1 MSPFNGRETFVAR
14 AIRRGLVLQLMPV
27 MIASAQHPSTLS
39 AFRSDAEL
47 ASYLREAIRAEA
59 ARRAAWTPPPAPP
72 CKEEKVSVQTQASK
86 PNVGPATIH
95 GRVRRDGAGS
105 SEGLQAAM
113 ISILPLNLMAVS
125 ATDGSFSVTISELAF
140 PDSLRRTRPVTLLVR
155 SVGYTP
161 SRTELTLHRGDH
173 VDVDVPLCAAA
184 VQLESIVTTG
194 TGTDESIT
202 NTQHEGVDEGGI
214 VKRLG
219 DYLVVLRRGR
229 LFTIDV
235 SRGRLRPVAASEA
248 YGPGI
253 DPSGTWYDEMLV
265 AGDKVVV
272 IGYSYDRGGTEIGVF
287 SLDRGGRLRHRG
299 TYNLRSN
306 DYYSSRNYASRLVGD
321 HLVFYS
327 PLQLSLDSLNPLA
340 SLPSMRRWVSA
351 SSSGAFRRIATA
363 RQVYR
368 VARQAP
374 PSGVE
379 VMHSV
384 TSCDL
389 AAPELTC
396 ESTVVLGPGGSVFYV
411 SPTAVYVS
419 AAPWRRASPVDTNT
433 EQSLLFRMP
442 LDGSA
447 PSALRIAGSPI
458 DQFSF
463 LEENSQLN
471 VLLSAT
477 GRGDR
482 MWSAERH
489 GGTFALLQLAITRF
503 GDGTM
508 PAPRAAYRMLPA
520 VDTQGT
526 VHNRFVGAYL
536 LYGAGNGWWRPHT
549 IQPSLT
555 IVPINDGAITQV
567 VPGHGIDRI
576 EVMGRDA
583 VVVGSDTADVHF
595 TAIHLAG
602 APVLGQQY
610 TLLGA
615 SQGELR
621 SHGFFYK
628 PESSVLDAGTIG
640 LPVRRAGRPGY
651 EHLFQES
658 AGVFFLA
665 NDGSAFRPL
674 GALEAK
680 PEAAS
685 DDGCKASC
693 VDWYGNARPLFFEG
707 RVLALLG
714 YELVEGQRV
723 ADQIVELRRV
733 DFARAGG
740 SRAVGY

>member
-1 MSPFNGRETFVAR
+1 MSPFNGREAFVAR
-14 AIRRGLVLQLMPV
+14 AIRRGLLLQPIAAAL
-27 MIASAQHPSTLS
+27 ASAQHPSTLT
-39 AFRSDAEL
+39 AFRTDAEL
-47 ASYLREAIRAEA
+47 ASYLRQAIRAEA
-59 ARRAAWTPPPAPP
+59 ARRAAWTPPPPP
-72 CKEEKVSVQTQASK
+72 QCKKEKVVVSTETSQAD
-86 PNVGPATIH
+86 VGPATIH
-95 GRVRRDGAGS
+95 GRVRRDGAS
-105 SEGLQAAM
+105 SEGLQSAI
-113 ISILPLNLMAVS
+113 ISILPLNLAAVS
-125 ATDGSFSVTISELAF
+125 ATDGSFSLTIPARAF
-140 PDSLRRTRPVTLLVR
+140 PDSLGGTRPVTLFVR
-155 SVGYTP
+155 RVGFTP
-161 SRTELTLHRGDH
+161 SRTEVTLHRGDR

-184 VQLESIVTTG
+184 VQLESIVTTA
-194 TGTDESIT
+194 TAATDESIT

-235 SRGRLRPVAASEA
+235 SRGRLRPIAASDA
-248 YGPGI
+248 FGPGI
-253 DPSGTWYDEMLV
+253 DPSSTWYDEMLV
-265 AGDKVVV
+265 SGDKVVV
-272 IGYSYDRGGTEIGVF
+272 IGYSYARGGTEIGIF
-287 SLDRGGRLRHRG
+287 NLDRGGRLRHRG

-306 DYYSSRNYASRLVGD
+306 DYYSSRDYASRLVGD

-327 PLQLSLDSLNPLA
+327 PLQLSLDSLSPLA
-340 SLPSMRRWVSA
+340 SLPSMRRWVSE
-351 SSSGAFRRIATA
+351 SDSGAFRRIATT

-368 VARQAP
+368 VAREAP

-379 VMHSV
+379 VMHTV

-389 AAPELTC
+389 AARELTC

-419 AAPWRRASPVDTNT
+419 AAPWQRASLADTNS

-442 LDGSA
+442 LDGGA

-463 LEENSQLN
+463 LEENGQLN

-489 GGTFALLQLAITRF
+489 GGTLALLQLAVTRF

-508 PAPRAAYRMLPA
+508 SAPRAAYRMLPA
-520 VDTQGT
+520 ADMHGT
-526 VHNRFVGAYL
+526 VHNRFVGEYL
-536 LYGAGNGWWRPHT
+536 LYGAGNGWWRPRT

-555 IVPINDGAITQV
+555 IVAINDGSTTQL
-567 VPGHGIDRI
+567 PLEHGVDRI
-576 EVMGRDA
+576 EAMGRDA
-583 VVVGSDTADVHF
+583 VVVGSDSADVHF

-602 APVLGQQY
+602 ARALGQVY
-610 TLLGA
+610 TLRDA

-628 PESSVLDAGTIG
+628 PESSVPDAGTIG

-658 AGVFFLA
+658 AAVFFLA
-665 NDGSAFRPL
+665 NDGRTFRPL
-674 GALEAK
+674 GTLDAH
-680 PEAAS
+680 PDAATE
-685 DDGCKASC
+685 DGCKASC
-693 VDWYGNARPLFFEG
+693 VDWYGNTRPLFFEG

-723 ADQIVELRRV
+723 AGQIIELRRV
-733 DFARAGG
+733 DFARGG
-740 SRAVGY
+740 ADRRAEY